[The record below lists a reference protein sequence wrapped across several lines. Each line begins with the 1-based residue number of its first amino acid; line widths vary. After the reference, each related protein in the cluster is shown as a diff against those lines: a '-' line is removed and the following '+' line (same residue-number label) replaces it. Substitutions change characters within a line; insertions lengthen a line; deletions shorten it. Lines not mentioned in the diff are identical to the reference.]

1 MTEKQAKLV
10 RIVAIV
16 GMGLTATMNL
26 AGGIGTVCAAF
37 FTKDYPPL
45 WDILRPVNYQ
55 WLYQTFMVVTIIIGL
70 AGAWA
75 TFRLFRGGKN
85 VYRNALVILLVGTVV
100 AGAQMAASLSIL
112 GKAVPANVKFY
123 INLVALIFFL
133 VLRLPRFREH
143 IDFSTPGDKT
153 DLTAAG
159 GFTAII
165 AGSVLLTVIYWV
177 GPSHIYEGQNWVDVL
192 GTPLNIGGAL
202 LLLGGLVAL
211 IKAAVEIYYRPAQTV
226 VTTEIEA

>member
-1 MTEKQAKLV
+1 MTEKQAKIV
-10 RIVAIV
+10 RIVVIV
-16 GMGLTATMNL
+16 AMGLTATMNL
-26 AGGIGTVCAAF
+26 VGGIGTTCAAF
-37 FTKDYPPL
+37 FTREYPQFYP
-45 WDILRPVNYQ
+45 IIIQNYQ
-55 WLYQTFMVVTIIIGL
+55 WLYQTFVVVTILIGL

-100 AGAQMAASLSIL
+100 GGIHLAVSLSIL
-112 GKAVPANVKFY
+112 GKAVPTNVKFY
-123 INLVALIFFL
+123 INLAALIFFL

-165 AGSVLLTVIYWV
+165 AGLVLLTVIYWA
-177 GPSHIYEGQNWVDVL
+177 GPSHTYEGQNWVEVL
-192 GTPLNIGGAL
+192 GTPLNIGGAI
-202 LLLGGLVAL
+202 LLLGGLGAL
-211 IKAAVEIYYRPAQTV
+211 IKAAMEIYYRPAQTA
-226 VTTEIEA
+226 VTSEIEA